1 MTAQRK
7 LKELK
12 RGRPS
17 RLRALRRLLVF
28 QVKLAADAMRDL
40 LLSPISIIAFII
52 DAVASNEE
60 ESSLHRRLM
69 RLGRRSERFINLFD
83 EHRDA
88 THTTIDT
95 ALNDIETRIRTDQ
108 TSGRGC
114 EQQVNSKPGE

>member
-28 QVKLAADAMRDL
+28 QVKLAADAVRDL
-40 LLSPISIIAFII
+40 LLSPISIIAFIV
-52 DAVASNEE
+52 DAVSSNEE

-69 RLGRRSERFINLFD
+69 RLGQRSDRFINLFD
-83 EHRDA
+83 EYRDA
-88 THTTIDT
+88 THPTIDT
-95 ALNDIETRIRTDQ
+95 TLNNIETRIRTEQ
-108 TSGRGC
+108 TSARGG
-114 EQQVNSKPGE
+114 EQKISSKPGE